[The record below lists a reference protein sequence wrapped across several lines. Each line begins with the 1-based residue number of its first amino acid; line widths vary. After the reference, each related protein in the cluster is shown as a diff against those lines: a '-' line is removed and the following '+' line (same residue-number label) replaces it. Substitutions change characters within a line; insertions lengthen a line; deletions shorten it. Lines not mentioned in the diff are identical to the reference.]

1 MLNLFW
7 STRASKSPSMVK
19 FAWFSTFWWRRF
31 FLIIKPTPVF
41 DFDFYWGVAISL
53 RNLKVSTLVKIVRE
67 SLKKILKAPVW
78 RRRRC
83 RFFPDN
89 KAYRSLDFDFDFD

>member
-1 MLNLFW
+1 
-7 STRASKSPSMVK
+7 MV
-19 FAWFSTFWWRRF
+19 FGGR
-31 FLIIKPTPVF
+31 TPEINVEFKLWLVAVAVF

-53 RNLKVSTLVKIVRE
+53 RNLKVSTLVKIVHE

-89 KAYRSLDFDFDFD
+89 KAYPNLDSDFD